1 MANEITRQKQK
12 YPNNPIDLSP
22 DPNTNT
28 LISKILDRDKEGM
41 DKFGLTMRQ
50 VMLKNPIDCK
60 KWLNDAL
67 EESIDHSRY
76 LIEAIL
82 SYQTLNED
90 YKKLKIKYEKILK
103 KNKDLKE
110 YNQLLLDHP

>member
-1 MANEITRQKQK
+1 MDNKTNGKSSQ
-12 YPNNPIDLSP
+12 YPNKPIDLSP

-50 VMLKNPIDCK
+50 VMLKNPNDCK

-82 SYQTLNED
+82 SYQILAEEN
-90 YKKLKIKYEKILK
+90 KKLKKQIKK
-103 KNKDLKE
+103 LKE
-110 YNQLLLDHP
+110 HNRLLYEHP

>member
-1 MANEITRQKQK
+1 MDNKTDGKASQ
-12 YPNNPIDLSP
+12 YPNKPIDLSP

-28 LISKILDRDKEGM
+28 LISKILDRDKEGL

-82 SYQTLNED
+82 SYQILAEEN
-90 YKKLKIKYEKILK
+90 KKLKKQIKK
-103 KNKDLKE
+103 LKE
-110 YNQLLLDHP
+110 HNRLLYEHP

>member
-1 MANEITRQKQK
+1 MDNKTDGKASQ
-12 YPNNPIDLSP
+12 YPNKPIDLSP

-76 LIEAIL
+76 LIESIL
-82 SYQTLNED
+82 SYQNLAEEN
-90 YKKLKIKYEKILK
+90 KKLKKQIKE
-103 KNKDLKE
+103 LKE
-110 YNQLLLDHP
+110 HNRLLYEHP

>member
-1 MANEITRQKQK
+1 MDKKINGKASQ
-12 YPNNPIDLSP
+12 YPNQPITLSP

-50 VMLKNPIDCK
+50 VMLKNPNDCK

-67 EESIDHSRY
+67 EETIDLSRY
-76 LIEAIL
+76 IIEAIL
-82 SYQTLNED
+82 SYQNLAEEN
-90 YKKLKIKYEKILK
+90 KKLKKEIKE
-103 KNKDLKE
+103 LKE
-110 YNQLLLDHP
+110 HNRMLYDHP

>member
-1 MANEITRQKQK
+1 MDNKTDGKASQ
-12 YPNNPIDLSP
+12 YPNKPIDLSP

-50 VMLKNPIDCK
+50 VMLKNPNDCK
-60 KWLNDAL
+60 IWLNDAL

-82 SYQTLNED
+82 SYQNLAEEN
-90 YKKLKIKYEKILK
+90 KKLKKQIKE
-103 KNKDLKE
+103 LKE
-110 YNQLLLDHP
+110 HNRLLYEHP

>member
-1 MANEITRQKQK
+1 MDNKTDGKASQ
-12 YPNNPIDLSP
+12 YPNKPIDLSP

-67 EESIDHSRY
+67 EESIDQSRY
-76 LIEAIL
+76 LIEANL
-82 SYQTLNED
+82 SYQILLEEN
-90 YKKLKIKYEKILK
+90 KKLKKQIKE
-103 KNKDLKE
+103 LKE
-110 YNQLLLDHP
+110 HNRMLYEHP

>member
-1 MANEITRQKQK
+1 MDNKTDGKTSQ
-12 YPNNPIDLSP
+12 YPNKPIDLSP

-67 EESIDHSRY
+67 EESIDQSRY

-82 SYQTLNED
+82 SYQILLEEN
-90 YKKLKIKYEKILK
+90 KKLKKQIKE
-103 KNKDLKE
+103 LKE
-110 YNQLLLDHP
+110 HNRLLYEHP

>member
-1 MANEITRQKQK
+1 MDNKTDGKASQ
-12 YPNNPIDLSP
+12 YPNKPIDLSP

-82 SYQTLNED
+82 SYQILLEEN
-90 YKKLKIKYEKILK
+90 KKLKKQIKE
-103 KNKDLKE
+103 LKE
-110 YNQLLLDHP
+110 HNRLLYEHP

>member
-1 MANEITRQKQK
+1 MDNKTDGKTSQ
-12 YPNNPIDLSP
+12 YPNKPIDLSP

-41 DKFGLTMRQ
+41 DKFRLTMRQ

-67 EESIDHSRY
+67 EESIDQSRY
-76 LIEAIL
+76 LIEANL
-82 SYQTLNED
+82 SYQILLEEN
-90 YKKLKIKYEKILK
+90 KKLKKQIKE
-103 KNKDLKE
+103 LKE
-110 YNQLLLDHP
+110 HNRMLYEHP

>member
-1 MANEITRQKQK
+1 MDHETSREKSV
-12 YPNNPIDLSP
+12 YPNKQIDLSP

-82 SYQTLNED
+82 SYQILAEENKELKKEI
-90 YKKLKIKYEKILK
+90 KKLKRHNRMLYE
-103 KNKDLKE
+103 
-110 YNQLLLDHP
+110 HP

>member
-1 MANEITRQKQK
+1 MVKENKRQSKK
-12 YPNNPIDLSP
+12 YPDNPIDLSP

-50 VMLKNPIDCK
+50 VMLKDPNDCK
-60 KWLNDAL
+60 RWLNDAL

-82 SYQTLNED
+82 SYQNLAEEN
-90 YKKLKIKYEKILK
+90 KKLKKEIKK
-103 KNKDLKE
+103 LKE
-110 YNQLLLDHP
+110 HNRLLYEHP

>member
-1 MANEITRQKQK
+1 MDNKTNGKTSQ
-12 YPNNPIDLSP
+12 YPNKPIDLSP

-82 SYQTLNED
+82 SYQILAEEN
-90 YKKLKIKYEKILK
+90 KKLKKQIKE
-103 KNKDLKE
+103 LKE
-110 YNQLLLDHP
+110 HNRMLYEHP

>member
-1 MANEITRQKQK
+1 MDNKTNGKTSQ
-12 YPNNPIDLSP
+12 YPNKPIDLSP

-82 SYQTLNED
+82 SYQNLAEEN
-90 YKKLKIKYEKILK
+90 KKLKKQIKE
-103 KNKDLKE
+103 LKE
-110 YNQLLLDHP
+110 HNRMLYEHP

>member
-1 MANEITRQKQK
+1 MDNKADRKASQ
-12 YPNNPIDLSP
+12 YPNKPIDLSP

-60 KWLNDAL
+60 QWLNKSL
-67 EESIDHSRY
+67 EEKIDDARY
-76 LIEAIL
+76 TIEAIL
-82 SYQTLNED
+82 SYQILLEEN
-90 YKKLKIKYEKILK
+90 KKLKKE
-103 KNKDLKE
+103 NRELKE
-110 YNQLLLDHP
+110 RMTYEHP

>member
-1 MANEITRQKQK
+1 MGNKTDGKTSQ
-12 YPNNPIDLSP
+12 YPNKPIDLSP

-50 VMLKNPIDCK
+50 VMLKNPNDCK

-76 LIEAIL
+76 LIESIL
-82 SYQTLNED
+82 SYQNLAEEN
-90 YKKLKIKYEKILK
+90 KKLKKQIKE
-103 KNKDLKE
+103 LKE
-110 YNQLLLDHP
+110 HNRLLYEHP

>member
-1 MANEITRQKQK
+1 MDNQTTRQNKI
-12 YPNNPIDLSP
+12 YPNKQIDLSP

-50 VMLKNPIDCK
+50 KMLKNPNDCK
-60 KWLNDAL
+60 IWLNEAL
-67 EESIDHSRY
+67 EEAIDLPRY

-82 SYQTLNED
+82 SYQTLFEEN
-90 YKKLKIKYEKILK
+90 KKLKKQIKKLNRHNRMLYE
-103 KNKDLKE
+103 
-110 YNQLLLDHP
+110 HP

>member
-1 MANEITRQKQK
+1 MDNKTDGKASQ
-12 YPNNPIDLSP
+12 YPNKPRALSP

-28 LISKILDRDKEGM
+28 LISKILDRDKEGL

-50 VMLKNPIDCK
+50 VMLKNPNDCK
-60 KWLNDAL
+60 IWLNDAL

-82 SYQTLNED
+82 SYQNLAEEN
-90 YKKLKIKYEKILK
+90 KKLKKQIKK
-103 KNKDLKE
+103 LKE
-110 YNQLLLDHP
+110 HNRLLYEHP

>member
-1 MANEITRQKQK
+1 MDNKTDGKTSQ
-12 YPNNPIDLSP
+12 YPNKPIDLSP

-28 LISKILDRDKEGM
+28 LISKILDRDKEWL

-82 SYQTLNED
+82 SYQNLAEEN
-90 YKKLKIKYEKILK
+90 KKLKKQIKE
-103 KNKDLKE
+103 LKE
-110 YNQLLLDHP
+110 HNRMLYEHP

>member
-1 MANEITRQKQK
+1 MDNHTKSKSEK
-12 YPNNPIDLSP
+12 YPHTKITLSK
-22 DPNTNT
+22 DPNTNE

-82 SYQTLNED
+82 SYQILAEEN
-90 YKKLKIKYEKILK
+90 KKLKK
-103 KNKDLKE
+103 KVKDLKE
-110 YNQLLLDHP
+110 HNKLLYEHP

>member
-1 MANEITRQKQK
+1 MDKKINGKTSK
-12 YPNNPIDLSP
+12 YPNQPITLSP

-67 EESIDHSRY
+67 EESIDFSRY

-82 SYQTLNED
+82 SYQILVEEN
-90 YKKLKIKYEKILK
+90 KKLKKEINE
-103 KNKDLKE
+103 LKE
-110 YNQLLLDHP
+110 HNKMLYEHP

>member
-1 MANEITRQKQK
+1 MDNKTDGKASQ
-12 YPNNPIDLSP
+12 YPNKPIDLSP

-67 EESIDHSRY
+67 EESIDQSRY
-76 LIEAIL
+76 LIESIL
-82 SYQTLNED
+82 SYQNLAEEN
-90 YKKLKIKYEKILK
+90 KKLKKQIKE
-103 KNKDLKE
+103 LKE
-110 YNQLLLDHP
+110 HNRLLYEHP

>member
-1 MANEITRQKQK
+1 MDNKTDGKASQ
-12 YPNNPIDLSP
+12 YPNKPIDLSP

-28 LISKILDRDKEGM
+28 LISKILDRDKEGL

-50 VMLKNPIDCK
+50 VMLKNPNDCK

-76 LIEAIL
+76 LIESIL
-82 SYQTLNED
+82 SYQNLAEEN
-90 YKKLKIKYEKILK
+90 KKLKKQIKE
-103 KNKDLKE
+103 LKE
-110 YNQLLLDHP
+110 HNRLLYEHP